1 MAFGRTLTPE
11 PNFLGSILGSQFSL
25 PIFLRFAHADAQQ
38 LLTLLLLLLL
48 VVVVVVVVLTDVRR
62 FYCIVKSASMIKDR
76 HEINVLF
83 LRSAITLAQLV
94 QLLMHKFI
102 QKRQFEKLKTDVDV
116 QIYFNLNGHIT
127 CFVLPLEDP
136 RTQ

>member
-38 LLTLLLLLLL
+38 LLTLLLLLL

-83 LRSAITLAQLV
+83 LRSAITLAQL
-94 QLLMHKFI
+94 
-102 QKRQFEKLKTDVDV
+102 
-116 QIYFNLNGHIT
+116 G
-127 CFVLPLEDP
+127 
-136 RTQ
+136 